1 MCLAIPTLITSIGE
15 DQVAKIEIGGV
26 QRAISLIFT
35 PEARV
40 GDYALIHSGYAIGIL
55 APEEAEETLRLLRE
69 MEEAAEA
76 EEAAAEAKD
85 ADALAHVERED
96 LPEVDNET
104 G

>member
-1 MCLAIPTLITSIGE
+1 MCLAIPTLITSINE
-15 DQVAKIEIGGV
+15 DQVAKIEIGGIE
-26 QRAISLIFT
+26 RAISLLFT

-76 EEAAAEAKD
+76 EH
-85 ADALAHVERED
+85 ADALAHVERGD
-96 LPEVDNET
+96 LPKVGDET
-104 G
+104 A